1 MELVALTTFLIMGVG
16 LGLLHAFDPDHVA
29 AVGGISVAEGPRAP
43 HWRFAMHWS
52 LGHGTAMILLAG
64 AVFILGTAI
73 PAHLSELAEK
83 SVAYMLMGIGLFSIW
98 RFYTGIAAGEPAQVQ
113 TERLMEN
120 ESSRRITSAPLVGLI
135 HGTAGSAPL
144 LAIIPIT
151 QLQQP
156 LLGVV
161 YVLLFSVGVALGM
174 LVLGTLLAQTFKQVG
189 RVGALYQGLVQ
200 LSVGVFACILGIF
213 LVLQ

>member
-1 MELVALTTFLIMGVG
+1 MEFVALITFLLMGIG
-16 LGLLHAFDPDHVA
+16 LGVLHAFDPDHVA
-29 AVGGISVAEGPRAP
+29 AVGGISVAEGPQAP

-64 AVFILGTAI
+64 AVFIMGVAI
-73 PAHLSELAEK
+73 PTHLSEVAEK

-98 RFYTGIAAGEPAQVQ
+98 RFYSGWGASSPSLSV
-113 TERLMEN
+113 
-120 ESSRRITSAPLVGLI
+120 ESNKSITSAPLVGLI

-151 QLQQP
+151 QLNQP
-156 LLGVV
+156 VIGVV

-174 LVLGTLLAQTFKQVG
+174 LILGTLLAQSFKQVG
-189 RVGALYQGLVQ
+189 RVGALYQGLIQ
-200 LSVGVFACILGIF
+200 LGVGLFAIILGIF